1 MILCACVCVW
11 HFDPDILSD
20 ILSGIYFN
28 ILSGSLSGIIPT
40 YFPAYIPTFFLTFY
54 LASILTFFLAF
65 SLVSAPSEISLR
77 LSPAVPT
84 DISRPRLRSGSAQR
98 DPELPV

>member
-1 MILCACVCVW
+1 MCVCDYVYIYTFMCVW

-20 ILSGIYFN
+20 ILSGKYFN
-28 ILSGSLSGIIPT
+28 ILSDSLSGIIPT

-77 LSPAVPT
+77 L
-84 DISRPRLRSGSAQR
+84 RSGSAH
-98 DPELPV
+98 